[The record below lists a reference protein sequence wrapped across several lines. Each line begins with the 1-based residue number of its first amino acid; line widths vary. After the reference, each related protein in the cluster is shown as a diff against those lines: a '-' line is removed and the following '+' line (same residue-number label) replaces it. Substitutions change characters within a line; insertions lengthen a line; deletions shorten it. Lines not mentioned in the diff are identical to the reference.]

1 MNEEDTLKFDIPT
14 DAPRIIK
21 VIGVGGGGGNAVQN
35 MYREG
40 IHNVSF
46 VVCNTDSQALAN
58 SPIPSKVQLGEK
70 VTEGLGAGNDPEVGR
85 EAAEESRAKIESL
98 FNDGTKMVFITAGMG
113 GGTGTGAAPV
123 VAEIAKGLNILTIG
137 IVTIPFKFE
146 MGNKIHQAL
155 KGVTEISKHVD
166 ALLVI
171 NNQRLLDIYP
181 ELTIDDGLC
190 KVDEVLTTATKSIA
204 EIITARGT
212 INLDFRDVSRVLKN
226 GGVAIMSYGIEKGEQ
241 RLALAFE
248 KALHSPLLNNNDIY
262 KSKKILFNIYYNP
275 NHPLK
280 IGEIEEVNSFMAQF
294 TEEEIEVIWGISK
307 DYSLEDGAVKV
318 TVLATGFSMHNIPE
332 MQPLLN
338 EEEREREMQEEKIKS
353 MKDAFYKEDFKI
365 YIFDDSELDN
375 ESLISAVESLPTHK
389 RMAKDMQQIKN
400 ISSEAKKAYEP
411 EYEQA
416 SEENVTINMDPE
428 ENPANDNSVEISY
441 YQIIMDIF
449 DIISNDL
456 KEAMKAKDK
465 VALDTLRNIKKA
477 LLEAKTAPGAGDSV
491 DDATATKIISKLAKQ
506 GRESAELFA
515 SQNRPELAAEELA
528 QVAVLE
534 KYLPKQMSDEE
545 LTAALKSII
554 AEVGAS
560 TPQEMGKVMG
570 VATKKLA
577 GMADGKAISA
587 KVRELLA

>member
-46 VVCNTDSQALAN
+46 VICNTDSQALAN
-58 SPIPSKVQLGEK
+58 SQIPSKVQLGEK
-70 VTEGLGAGNDPEVGR
+70 LTEGLGAGNDPEVGR
-85 EAAEESRAKIESL
+85 QAAEESREKIKSL

-113 GGTGTGAAPV
+113 GGTGTGAAPI
-123 VAEIAKGLNILTIG
+123 VAEIAKSLNILTIG
-137 IVTIPFKFE
+137 IITIPFRFE

-155 KGVTEISKHVD
+155 KGVTEIAKHVD

-181 ELTIDDGLC
+181 ELDLDEGLR

-212 INLDFRDVSRVLKN
+212 INLDFRDVSKVLKN

-280 IGEIEEVNSFMAQF
+280 IGEIEEVNTFMAQF

-307 DYSLEDGAVKV
+307 DYTLEEKAVKV
-318 TVLATGFSMHNIPE
+318 TVLATGFGMQNIPE
-332 MQPLLN
+332 IKPLLN
-338 EEEREREMQEEKIKS
+338 EQEKEREMQEQKIQS
-353 MKDAFYKEDFKI
+353 MKDIFYKEDFKI
-365 YIFDDSELDN
+365 YIFDDDELDN
-375 ESLISAVESLPTHK
+375 ELLITAVESLPTHK
-389 RMAKDMQQIKN
+389 RLAKDLQQIKN
-400 ISSEAKKAYEP
+400 ISSAAKKANEQEKAEETDVTAEEISEMSGDEEP
-411 EYEQA
+411 
-416 SEENVTINMDPE
+416 I
-428 ENPANDNSVEISY
+428 ANDNNVEISY
-441 YQIIMDIF
+441 
-449 DIISNDL
+449 
-456 KEAMKAKDK
+456 
-465 VALDTLRNIKKA
+465 
-477 LLEAKTAPGAGDSV
+477 
-491 DDATATKIISKLAKQ
+491 
-506 GRESAELFA
+506 
-515 SQNRPELAAEELA
+515 
-528 QVAVLE
+528 
-534 KYLPKQMSDEE
+534 
-545 LTAALKSII
+545 
-554 AEVGAS
+554 
-560 TPQEMGKVMG
+560 
-570 VATKKLA
+570 
-577 GMADGKAISA
+577 
-587 KVRELLA
+587 